1 MIFMSTLKVGSK
13 LPELEGVD
21 QNGNKVNFK
30 DLYGKPTVIY
40 FYPMDNTPGCTKEAC
55 SFRDNKRMFEGIN
68 VIGVSVQSAESH
80 QRFFIKYSL
89 NFTLVADS
97 DKKISKAFGV
107 LKLTGLDS
115 RVTFIFDKDGVLKYV
130 YDKVDPE
137 GHAEEVLVKIKE
149 LGLI

>member
-1 MIFMSTLKVGSK
+1 MSTLKVGSK

>member
-1 MIFMSTLKVGSK
+1 MYFMSTLKVGSK

-40 FYPMDNTPGCTKEAC
+40 FYPMDSTPGCTKEAC
-55 SFRDNKRMFEGIN
+55 SFRDNKNSFEGIN
-68 VIGVSVQSAESH
+68 VIGVSVQSPESH

-89 NFTLVADS
+89 NFTLVADT

-107 LKLTGLDS
+107 LKLTGLDN

-130 YDKVDPE
+130 YEKVDPE
-137 GHAEEVLVKIKE
+137 GHAEEVLSKIKE
-149 LGLI
+149 LNLV

>member
-1 MIFMSTLKVGSK
+1 MSFMSTLKVGSK

-55 SFRDNKRMFEGIN
+55 SFRDNKSSFEGIN
-68 VIGVSVQSAESH
+68 VIGVSVQSPESH

-89 NFTLVADS
+89 NFTLVADT
-97 DKKISKAFGV
+97 DK
-107 LKLTGLDS
+107 
-115 RVTFIFDKDGVLKYV
+115 
-130 YDKVDPE
+130 
-137 GHAEEVLVKIKE
+137 
-149 LGLI
+149 

>member
-1 MIFMSTLKVGSK
+1 MSTLNVGSK

-40 FYPMDNTPGCTKEAC
+40 FYPMDDTPGCTKEAC
-55 SFRDNKRMFEGIN
+55 SFRDNKKMFEGIN

-89 NFTLVADS
+89 NFTLVADT

-107 LKLTGLDS
+107 LKFTGLDS

-137 GHAEEVLVKIKE
+137 GHAGEVLVKIKE

>member
-1 MIFMSTLKVGSK
+1 MSILKVGSK

-30 DLYGKPTVIY
+30 DLYGKPTIIY

-55 SFRDNKRMFEGIN
+55 SFRDNKSMFEGIN

-89 NFTLVADS
+89 NFTLVADT
-97 DKKISKAFGV
+97 DKKISKSFGV
-107 LKLTGLDS
+107 LKLTGLDN
-115 RVTFIFDKDGVLKYV
+115 RVTFIFGKDGALKYV